1 MPPRTKHTE
10 PEQRLEV
17 QDRSSSRQKRLP
29 GDRLEGYT
37 VRETTPA
44 STCFMFDVSTL
55 PIVAL
60 RRYRNVY
67 KLQASG
73 GDRPGDIALL
83 SGGDALKN
91 AVRKHFNA
99 LPVKEY
105 DMIVQFLYTVKNKD
119 KVFRRYF
126 HDEVI

>member
-37 VRETTPA
+37 
-44 STCFMFDVSTL
+44 MFDVSTL

-105 DMIVQFLYTVKNKD
+105 DMIVQFLYTVKNKGRNI
-119 KVFRRYF
+119 KKMCKC
-126 HDEVI
+126 